1 MRLSAGD
8 RVFHTAN
15 YFILVSLAAL
25 CVLPFIHVLALSL
38 SAGAAADAGRVGLWP
53 VDLSA
58 NSYRYALQK
67 QEFIITFWN
76 TVKRLVVGLAVQM
89 TVITLTAYPLS
100 KSNERLPGRS
110 VFAWY
115 FVVTMLV
122 GGGLIPT
129 YLVVMATGLRNT
141 IWALVL
147 PIATNA
153 FHITIL
159 LNFFRQIPS
168 DLEDSAFM
176 DGAGPWRTL
185 FWIYIPLSKAALAT
199 LVIFNAVFHWNEWFM
214 GLIYMDSV
222 KTYPLQTYLRGVIVE
237 PDFVMMDT
245 DQLELLI
252 SISRRTFNAA
262 QIIIA
267 TVPIILVYPFLQR
280 HFVKG
285 MTLGSLKG

>member
-1 MRLSAGD
+1 M
-8 RVFHTAN
+8 
-15 YFILVSLAAL
+15 AAL
-25 CVLPFIHVLALSL
+25 CVLPFLHVLALSF
-38 SAGAAADAGRVGLWP
+38 SAGPEADAGRVGLWP
-53 VDLSA
+53 IGFTLS
-58 NSYRYALQK
+58 SYSYAFQK

-76 TVKRLVVGLAVQM
+76 TVKRLIVGLAVQM

-100 KSNERLPGRS
+100 KSNERLPGRT
-110 VFAWY
+110 VFAWF

-141 IWALVL
+141 IWALIL

-153 FHITIL
+153 FHVTIL
-159 LNFFRQIPS
+159 LNFFRQIPA

-185 FWIYIPLSKAALAT
+185 IHIYLPLSKAALAT

-214 GLIYMDSV
+214 GLIYMDNV
-222 KTYPLQTYLRGVIVE
+222 NTYPLQTYLRSVIVE
-237 PDFVMMDT
+237 PDFVLMDT
-245 DQLELLI
+245 DQLELLMA
-252 SISRRTFNAA
+252 ISRRTFNAA
-262 QIIIA
+262 QIIMA
-267 TVPIILVYPFLQR
+267 TIPIILVYPFLQR